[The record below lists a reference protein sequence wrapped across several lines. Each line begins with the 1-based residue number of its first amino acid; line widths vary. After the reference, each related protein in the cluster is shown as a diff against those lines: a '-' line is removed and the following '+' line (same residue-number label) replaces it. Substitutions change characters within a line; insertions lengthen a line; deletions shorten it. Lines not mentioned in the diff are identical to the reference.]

1 MTTDVL
7 CFGELLLRLSPPG
20 NERFGQS
27 GALNVQFGGAEANV
41 GVSLARFGHSV
52 DMMSAIPEDHAL
64 ADSVLAGLRAQGV
77 GTSNILTRAGRM
89 GMYFLE
95 TGAVRRPSR
104 IIYDRAHS
112 AFATSTAD
120 DYDWSSLLD
129 GVKLVHLSGITP
141 ATGPGPAEASQLLAA
156 KCAERGIQLSF
167 DGNYRELLWNS
178 WDGNGP
184 AILKNIL
191 SHATIAFINERDIAL
206 LLGTEPEPRKD
217 AIARAFD
224 TFPNLKIIAA
234 TQRAQSSVSN
244 QSLIGEYYTRDA
256 FFTSR
261 AYELEGVVDRIGGGD
276 AFAAGVLHCLLNDA
290 DPQYTIEFAMAAGA
304 IKHSIPGDFNLTN
317 VQEVEDAMNE
327 SGLDVRR

>member
-1 MTTDVL
+1 MTRDVL

-27 GALNVQFGGAEANV
+27 GTLNVQFGGAEANV

-52 DMMSAIPEDHAL
+52 EMMSAIPEDNAL
-64 ADSVLAGLRAQGV
+64 ADNVLTGLRAQGV
-77 GTSNILTRAGRM
+77 GTSNIFSRAGRM

-104 IIYDRAHS
+104 ILYDRAYS
-112 AFATSTAD
+112 AFAVSEAD
-120 DYDWSSLLD
+120 EFDWDTLLE
-129 GVKLVHLSGITP
+129 GVKLAHISGITP
-141 ATGPGPAEASQLLAA
+141 ATGPGPAEASQRLAIA
-156 KCAERGIQLSF
+156 CSERNIQLSF
-167 DGNYRELLWNS
+167 DGNYRELLWKS

-191 SHATIAFINERDIAL
+191 SHADIAFINERDIAL
-206 LLGTEPEPRKD
+206 LLGTAPEPRKD
-217 AIARAFD
+217 AMARAFD
-224 TFPNLKIIAA
+224 EFPKLKVIAA

-256 FFTSR
+256 FFISR
-261 AYELEGVVDRIGGGD
+261 AHELEGVVDRIGGGD
-276 AFAAGVLHCLLNDA
+276 AFAAGVLHSLLNGR